1 MAAMRQALGVR
12 VGYSDHTAGFEV
24 AVAAV
29 ALGACVIEKHF
40 TLDRRLPGPDHLAS
54 LEPQEL
60 AAMVRA
66 IRHVELALGDG
77 IKRPSASEL
86 KNKAIAR
93 KSIVAKRPIA
103 AGELLSA
110 ENLAVKRPGT
120 GLSPMR
126 WDEVLGR
133 VAVRDFGTD
142 EMIEL

>member
-1 MAAMRQALGVR
+1 
-12 VGYSDHTAGFEV
+12 
-24 AVAAV
+24 
-29 ALGACVIEKHF
+29 
-40 TLDRRLPGPDHLAS
+40 
-54 LEPQEL
+54 
-60 AAMVRA
+60 MVRA

-103 AGELLSA
+103 AGEQLSV

-133 VAVRDFGTD
+133 LAVRDFGTD

>member
-1 MAAMRQALGVR
+1 
-12 VGYSDHTAGFEV
+12 
-24 AVAAV
+24 
-29 ALGACVIEKHF
+29 
-40 TLDRRLPGPDHLAS
+40 
-54 LEPQEL
+54 
-60 AAMVRA
+60 MVRA
-66 IRHVELALGDG
+66 IRHVEMALGDG

-86 KNKAIAR
+86 KNKPIAR

-103 AGELLSA
+103 AGERLSS